1 MTTLLIT
8 HPCFID
14 HDTGPGHP
22 ERPDRM
28 RAIDKALTHEA
39 FAGLERVE
47 APLRDDVEDWIALA
61 HPRDYIE
68 AIKDARPQPG
78 QDPVRLDPDTVLSS
92 GSWEPALRAVGAG
105 LEAVD
110 RVLAHKAGNAF
121 CQVRPCGHHA
131 ETARAMG
138 FCIFN
143 NVAIAGLYA
152 RKKHG
157 AERVAV
163 VDFDVHHGN
172 GTQDIFWSERDLFF
186 ASTHQMPLYPG
197 TGAVT
202 EAGVGNI
209 FNAPLRPGD
218 AGDRFREAFES
229 RILPNLRNFRPDVVL
244 ISAGFD
250 AHQDDPLANLR
261 LVESD
266 FEWATAKLAEI
277 ASQYAGGRL
286 VSMLEG
292 GYNLTAL
299 ARSTAVHVKC
309 LMDAAS

>member
-1 MTTLLIT
+1 MTTLHIT
-8 HPCFID
+8 HPCFLQ

-28 RAIDKALTHEA
+28 RAIDKALSHDI
-39 FAGLERVE
+39 FNPLRRVE
-47 APLRDDVEDWIALA
+47 APLRDDVEQWIALA
-61 HPRDYIE
+61 HPQGYID
-68 AIKDARPQPG
+68 AIKRARPDAG
-78 QDPVRLDPDTVLSS
+78 GEPVRLDPDTVLSA
-92 GSWEPALRAVGAG
+92 GSWEAALRAVGAG
-105 LEAVD
+105 LLAVD
-110 RVLAHKAGNAF
+110 EVIGGKVQNAF

-143 NVAIAGLYA
+143 NIAVAALYA
-152 RKKHG
+152 RRKHNAG
-157 AERVAV
+157 RVAV

-172 GTQDIFWSERDLFF
+172 GTQDIFWSDPDLFF

-197 TGAVT
+197 TGAAS

-218 AGDRFREAFES
+218 GGVRFREAFET
-229 RILPNLRNFRPDVVL
+229 RILPALMSFRPDLIL

-250 AHQDDPLANLR
+250 AHEADPLANLR
-261 LVESD
+261 LVEAD
-266 FEWATAKLAEI
+266 FAWATEQLAGI
-277 ASQYAGGRL
+277 AGKQAGGRL

-292 GYNLTAL
+292 GYDLTAL
-299 ARSTAVHVKC
+299 ARSTAVHVKG
-309 LMDAAS
+309 LMDAGS